1 MKNVWKLFKGD
12 VKRLK
17 GNVVTVIVVLG
28 IVLLPSIFSWYNM
41 IACWNV
47 FNNTGNLSVAVANVD
62 EGYKSDLVP
71 IKMNVGE
78 QVVSGLRAND
88 QINWVFTDEEDA
100 IDGARS
106 GKYYAAVVIPES
118 FSRDM
123 MTFYS
128 DDVQHAQIVY
138 YSNEKKNAIAP
149 KVTDQGADQVSAQVN
164 QVFMETL
171 SDAALGIAQQLFTYA
186 DDADVNGA
194 IAELGDHVGSL
205 SGEMT
210 RASALLRSYSTLLG
224 SSCDLVSSSG
234 DLLTSAKAGAQDV
247 IDQASGMKDSADS
260 ITSAMDSAVTGLSGA
275 LKTSAGTLDSVKS
288 SVGDAFDKSTVS
300 IDDAK
305 STMNS
310 TASYLETQSG
320 NYVKIAKD
328 LDPIIKELQSTGS
341 SSGSGEDEASSY
353 EALAL
358 EGLQRYLNMTSDLMA
373 DSAEILRTAAADG
386 TLDTVD
392 EEAKKDVLDKLQE
405 AQDAL
410 NSASGEYDKVK
421 PSLDSLT
428 SAVND
433 LTTRVGN
440 SAALLG
446 DASDDLVNAAGSVSD
461 GLSDAKQKL
470 DSAADEFDRSANKL
484 SDLSRGINEA
494 LATGDSELLRTVLGG
509 DTASLASA
517 LSAPV
522 KVDRHALY
530 PVENFGSAMA
540 PLYTSLALWIGA
552 LLIMVTFS
560 LNPSQR
566 ILRELDNP
574 KLPEIFLGRFGVVA
588 LLSLAQSLVLSLG
601 NMLFLQVQVNN
612 PGLYVLCYAIAGL
625 VFAFIIYTLVASFAN
640 LGKAIAVILLIL
652 QVAGAGASFPLAIL
666 PDFFQEASK
675 WLPATYVVN
684 AMRAA
689 MFGVYGGDFW
699 LNIGALLLYTVPF
712 IILGFVLR
720 NPTVKLV
727 NWFVEKVEESKVI

>member
-1 MKNVWKLFKGD
+1 MKNAWKLFRGD

-194 IAELGDHVGSL
+194 IAELSEHVDSL

-210 RASALLRSYSTLLG
+210 RASSLLRSYSSLLG
-224 SSCDLVSSSG
+224 SSRDLVSSSG
-234 DLLTSAKAGAQDV
+234 DLLANAKSGAEDV
-247 IDQASGMKDSADS
+247 ADQASSMKDSADS
-260 ITSAMDSAVTGLSGA
+260 ITSAMDSAASGLSDAIAKSANTLEGEGSVSDTIGKAFDAAATSNTESQNTLNSVANYLGA
-275 LKTSAGTLDSVKS
+275 DVNSGQAGHYTQIASDLDAVKNSSSLSQEEKDALSIVQFNLKATAEMMTQMSGLLSDAAGDLKSDDATEKYKKEVQEKIAEAKS
-288 SVGDAFDKSTVS
+288 SLDVASNAYGD
-300 IDDAK
+300 
-305 STMNS
+305 
-310 TASYLETQSG
+310 
-320 NYVKIAKD
+320 
-328 LDPIIKELQSTGS
+328 
-341 SSGSGEDEASSY
+341 
-353 EALAL
+353 
-358 EGLQRYLNMTSDLMA
+358 
-373 DSAEILRTAAADG
+373 
-386 TLDTVD
+386 
-392 EEAKKDVLDKLQE
+392 
-405 AQDAL
+405 
-410 NSASGEYDKVK
+410 VK
-421 PSLDSLT
+421 PSLDKLT
-428 SAVND
+428 SAVSD
-433 LTTRVGN
+433 LTTRVSN
-440 SAALLG
+440 SAAFLG
-446 DASDDLVNAAGSVSD
+446 DASDDLVGAAGSVSS
-461 GLSDAKQKL
+461 GLTDAKQKL
-470 DSAADEFDRSANKL
+470 DSAADDFDRSASKL
-484 SDLSRGINEA
+484 RELSAGVNEA

-509 DTASLASA
+509 DTASLATA

-522 KVDRHALY
+522 KLDRHALY
-530 PVENFGSAMA
+530 PVDNFGSAMA
-540 PLYTSLALWIGA
+540 PLYTSLALWIGS

-560 LNPSQR
+560 LTPSAR
-566 ILRELDNP
+566 VLRELDNP
-574 KLPEIFLGRFGVVA
+574 KLPEIFIGRFGVIS
-588 LLSLAQSLVLSLG
+588 LLSMAQSLSLSLG
-601 NMLFLQVQVNN
+601 NIFFLHVQVNN
-612 PGLYVLCYAIAGL
+612 PALYVLCFVVTGL

-652 QVAGAGASFPLAIL
+652 QVAGANASYPLAIL
-666 PDFFQEASK
+666 PDFFQQVSA
-675 WLPATYVVN
+675 WLPATYAVS

-689 MFGVYGGDFW
+689 MFGLYGNDFW
-699 LNIGALLLYTVPF
+699 VNMGMLLLYTVPF
-712 IILGFVLR
+712 IILGLVLR
-720 NPTVKLV
+720 NPTMKLV
-727 NWFVEKVEESKVI
+727 NWFVEKVEESKVV